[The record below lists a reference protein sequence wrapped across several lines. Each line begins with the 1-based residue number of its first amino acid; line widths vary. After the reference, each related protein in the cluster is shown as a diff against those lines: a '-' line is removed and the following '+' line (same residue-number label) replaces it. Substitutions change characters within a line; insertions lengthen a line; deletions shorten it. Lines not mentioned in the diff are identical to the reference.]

1 MTPERF
7 RELIDAYG
15 GDPKRWPAAERRAAE
30 DCAARDPAARAALAE
45 AARLDAL
52 LDAMTVKAPAVDPAR
67 IAAVASGAAQE
78 PAAGNVVSFARRR
91 GTSRPALALWGRG
104 AALAAATV
112 AGFAIGMAE
121 FDGQG
126 AAVSDASP
134 LDLFNAVQAEDT
146 LW

>member
-1 MTPERF
+1 MNFARF
-7 RELIDAYG
+7 KELVDAYG
-15 GDPKRWPAAERRAAE
+15 GDPKRWPAAERAAAE
-30 DCAARDPAARAALAE
+30 DFAARDPAARAALDE

-67 IAAVASGAAQE
+67 IAAAASAAAQE
-78 PAAGNVVSFARRR
+78 PAGNVVPLARARKAP
-91 GTSRPALALWGRG
+91 RPALARWGRG

-112 AGFAIGMAE
+112 AGFVIGMGE
-121 FDGQG
+121 IDGQG
-126 AAVSDASP
+126 AAVGDASP